1 MYHWTYGSQDADDDW
16 PEDAEEKN
24 WTGESQTDQW
34 PEKSDD
40 QPKDVAENVEGQN
53 GEKDYEDK
61 NWEED
66 YEDKEKFMEADA
78 TIARPQRSSAFPL
91 VFPNATRDHLR
102 QFPSVDKSITIPGG
116 KFADTEPISEHWNK
130 KTVANASSIHSSAS
144 TTGEGEGYR
153 QQDACNTVHKK
164 STSSI
169 LGFGSVAGHKRQSG
183 KPIVPGKKKTR
194 TGCVWAG
201 FPTS

>member
-116 KFADTEPISEHWNK
+116 KFADTEPIS
-130 KTVANASSIHSSAS
+130 
-144 TTGEGEGYR
+144 
-153 QQDACNTVHKK
+153 
-164 STSSI
+164 TSSI